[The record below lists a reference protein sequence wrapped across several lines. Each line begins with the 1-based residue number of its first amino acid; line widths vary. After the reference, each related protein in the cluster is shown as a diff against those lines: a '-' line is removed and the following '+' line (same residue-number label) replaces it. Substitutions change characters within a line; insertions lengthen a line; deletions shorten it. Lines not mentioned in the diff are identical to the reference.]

1 MVDSVW
7 SVVSCSEGLVSTKD
21 MLEGRLERERRR
33 SLWQSTK
40 SPSHHKIITR
50 NVLLKFMA
58 DNELVL
64 TIREAWMDDG
74 GVLGRQLVMSSMWHC
89 YQINC
94 DNEQMENSIF
104 FFLLYLH
111 WNFDDVDNDERILQ
125 KVLKS
130 FRPSGGIIMRRR
142 HDQETINSKLMFLC
156 LWPGWSCECYFALTI
171 TLIAIFKFISLKYYT
186 VSFSTWHLFWFLYDF
201 LLQMWKCHDLSH
213 STH

>member
-21 MLEGRLERERRR
+21 MLEGRLERERERRRR

-89 YQINC
+89 HQINS
-94 DNEQMENSIF
+94 DNEQMENSN
-104 FFLLYLH
+104 FFLTLSPLKF
-111 WNFDDVDNDERILQ
+111 WWCWQWWENITESF
-125 KVLKS
+125 KVLRAKWWHYNEEAT
-130 FRPSGGIIMRRR
+130 RPRD
-142 HDQETINSKLMFLC
+142 H
-156 LWPGWSCECYFALTI
+156 
-171 TLIAIFKFISLKYYT
+171 
-186 VSFSTWHLFWFLYDF
+186 
-201 LLQMWKCHDLSH
+201 
-213 STH
+213 